1 MGKSTE
7 LEEKCENGLMI
18 ADYCGKV
25 KDDYS
30 QNKEANPLLVQR
42 NSDFAP
48 QNKEANPLL
57 VQGNSDFAPQNKED
71 WL

>member
-1 MGKSTE
+1 MKLIKNETKNMGKSTE

-48 QNKEANPLL
+48 QNKE
-57 VQGNSDFAPQNKED
+57 D

>member
-1 MGKSTE
+1 M
-7 LEEKCENGLMI
+7 EEKCENGLMI

-42 NSDFAP
+42 NSDFA
-48 QNKEANPLL
+48 
-57 VQGNSDFAPQNKED
+57 SQNKED
-71 WL
+71 YYVSTNESNFGCSR

>member
-1 MGKSTE
+1 MLLNILYEEVIKNETKNMGKSTE

-30 QNKEANPLLVQR
+30 QNKE
-42 NSDFAP
+42 
-48 QNKEANPLL
+48 
-57 VQGNSDFAPQNKED
+57 D

>member
-1 MGKSTE
+1 M
-7 LEEKCENGLMI
+7 EEKCEKGLMI
-18 ADYCGKV
+18 ADYCGKM

-57 VQGNSDFAPQNKED
+57 VQRNSDFASQNKED